1 MTEFPVVNQV
11 PRGWLGRLSPNQGP
25 GAKSSTHGDLGQTF
39 SKRPSECVGSTVGG
53 PSRAWLQGGERGG
66 APGGLNTVPTPGSDA
81 CRPRNPHPQTE
92 PSCFRSPAPHSW
104 VPEHKHRVAPLHGP
118 APALARAST
127 LNPSR
132 NLCPKCQR
140 PQATDTESKAQG
152 GGSHSNPG
160 LQGVRPRPRLCG
172 LAVRTHRRKQRRWQR
187 KQSCTEGLPGV
198 SHVCTLHV
206 HTLHT
211 FVCTVTCVY
220 TRVLAHLLHESK
232 NPYLCTYVVS
242 VHVCVRVCTPVNL
255 CVHTYVQ
262 SVRAPV

>member
-1 MTEFPVVNQV
+1 MGTSARRSPNAPQNVWGPQWVG
-11 PRGWLGRLSPNQGP
+11 PRGP
-25 GAKSSTHGDLGQTF
+25 GLKEES
-39 SKRPSECVGSTVGG
+39 V
-53 PSRAWLQGGERGG
+53 GG

-81 CRPRNPHPQTE
+81 CRSRNPHPQTE
-92 PSCFRSPAPHSW
+92 PPCFRSPAPHSW
-104 VPEHKHRVAPLHGP
+104 VPEHKYRVAPLHGP
-118 APALARAST
+118 APALVHAST
-127 LNPSR
+127 LNPSC

-152 GGSHSNPG
+152 GGSHSNLG
-160 LQGVRPRPRLCG
+160 LQGVHPRPWLCG
-172 LAVRTHRRKQRRWQR
+172 LAVRTHSWQR

-198 SHVCTLHV
+198 SHVCTLRV

-220 TRVLAHLLHESK
+220 TCVLARRLHESMY
-232 NPYLCTYVVS
+232 PYVCTHVVCICTR
-242 VHVCVRVCTPVNL
+242 VRVRVCTPVNL